1 MDEHL
6 PGLVIA
12 PEPGGNEDEIQKFVR
27 SRVAVNSALRATEYV
42 VDQFIIEGQILIVG
56 SPGAGKSY
64 AVATLA
70 LAATGAL
77 VLDTLEFPY
86 PRHVIYISED
96 PAQIAEIALGAIKHH
111 GANKSLIDSRFHI
124 FPISSLEPEK
134 LDVVGDY
141 AANNLFAPQ
150 SDQTPPLIVL
160 DTVSAAG
167 SLRNENDNGEIS
179 TFLARVRK
187 NFKGYPTW
195 LIHHTAKTNWATET
209 GSFTARGGGAF
220 EGNVQGIF
228 NIYKNSAGDRI
239 MEASKMKRRD
249 QGEIDQLMIDS
260 EFHTTLVTTRTGQK
274 QLKKY
279 LTVKPRFYD
288 ILERQYQEELARA
301 TLEADGK
308 ARIAGWLYQR
318 VRDGESASHQK
329 CWDWCKEN
337 NVDVTMKR
345 QRALLNQLKAETS

>member
-1 MDEHL
+1 MGEHL

-12 PEPGGNEDEIQKFVR
+12 PEPVVNQSELQQFVR
-27 SRVAVNSALRATEYV
+27 SRFTISSALQATEYV
-42 VDQFIIEGQILIVG
+42 VDQFISEGQILIVG

-77 VLDTLEFPY
+77 ELDTLEFPY
-86 PRHVIYISED
+86 SRHVIYISED
-96 PAQIAEIALGAIKHH
+96 PAQIAEIAFGAINHH
-111 GANKSLIDSRFHI
+111 GASKRLIDSRFHI
-124 FPISSLEPEK
+124 FPVSILEPEK
-134 LDVVGDY
+134 LNVVGDY
-141 AANNLFAPQ
+141 ATTNLSEPL
-150 SDQTPPLIVL
+150 SEETPPLIVL

-179 TFLARVRK
+179 TFLARVK
-187 NFKGYPTW
+187 KSFNGYPTW

-249 QGEIDQLMIDS
+249 KGGIDQLMIEP
-260 EFHTTLVTTRTGQK
+260 EFHTTPVTTRSGQK
-274 QLKKY
+274 QIKTY
-279 LTVKPRFYD
+279 LTVKPRYYD
-288 ILERQYQEELARA
+288 VRERQHQEELARA
-301 TLEADGK
+301 TSEASVKDK
-308 ARIAGWLYQR
+308 IAGWLYKR
-318 VRDGESASHQK
+318 KKDGETASHQQ
-329 CWDWCKEN
+329 CWDWCRANKLGI
-337 NVDVTMKR
+337 TMKR
-345 QRALLNQLKAETS
+345 QRALLNQLKEEMS